1 MAIDG
6 GLRKLF
12 HANIEGHWQA
22 IETGGV
28 GLGVPDSNFC
38 LDGVEGW
45 VEFKKT
51 DHWKAVIR
59 PEQIA
64 WIHRRW
70 RSGGNVWIAI
80 RRADKELWL
89 VRGDWVRELGREG
102 LKAVEAV
109 KWVDQWDWDHIRK
122 ILISRAI

>member
-6 GLRKLF
+6 GLRKIF
-12 HANIEGHWQA
+12 HQKIDGHWQA

-38 LDGVEGW
+38 IDGVEGW
-45 VEFKKT
+45 IEFKKT
-51 DHWKAVIR
+51 DHWKPTLR

-70 RSGGNVWIAI
+70 RQGGNVWIAV
-80 RRADKELWL
+80 RRIEKELWL
-89 VRGDWVRELGREG
+89 VRGDWVRELGATG
-102 LKAVEAV
+102 LKAVEAIH
-109 KWVDQWDWDHIRK
+109 WSEPWDWEAIRN
-122 ILISRAI
+122 ILKSKAF